1 MRVASIQSD
10 KLVIFYYLNVSEICL
25 DKRGSLLKGET
36 KLFYN
41 EYWSILRLKCLFFLT
56 QMFFEEEQTFP
67 TTQSEGQPF
76 NKKLYK
82 YE

>member
-1 MRVASIQSD
+1 MS
-10 KLVIFYYLNVSEICL
+10 
-25 DKRGSLLKGET
+25 
-36 KLFYN
+36 
-41 EYWSILRLKCLFFLT
+41 FFLT

-67 TTQSEGQPF
+67 ATQSEGQPF